1 MKLPLRLTNFEIQK
15 CYEKEP
21 RFNGF
26 SLRDNLPKVKDE
38 VYVINLD
45 EYSDIGTHW
54 IASHVKNNDV
64 TYFDSFGVK
73 HIP

>member
-45 EYSDIGTHW
+45 EDSDIGTH
-54 IASHVKNNDV
+54 
-64 TYFDSFGVK
+64 
-73 HIP
+73 